1 MTNEEIKSLVE
12 KLESYVKWAWHFK
25 GQVMPES
32 KIWCLRGAANEAESM
47 IRDLKAAVAVRS

>member
-12 KLESYVKWAWHFK
+12 KLESYVKWSWHFK

-32 KIWCLRGAANEAESM
+32 EIWYLRGAANEAESM
-47 IRDLKAAVAVRS
+47 IRDLKAALAVRA